1 MKKNYWYGIALMM
14 MIPNLIHAQ
23 SSTKDYTIIYTA
35 VPFMAI
41 SPDSRAA
48 AMGDAG
54 AASSFDA
61 NAMYWNPGKLAYS
74 DSRYGASFSY
84 TPWLRSIVQDMGLIN
99 ASGYYKISDKQTV
112 GVSMNMFNQG
122 EIQFTNNQGD
132 ETGRFKS
139 NEFSL
144 AAGIAQ
150 KLSSD
155 YSLGLNLKYINSNLV
170 GNLAIGNATA
180 KPGRTAAI
188 DLGFYYNK
196 TRPTDNDPENFKRFD
211 VDYGIVLQ
219 NIGGKLNYGFGEYFI
234 PANLKVGT
242 QLSYRPDLSNTF
254 SFLVDFNKLMV
265 PSDKDSVD
273 ITTMG
278 AFNAMFNSFGD
289 APGGLSEELAEIMT
303 SIGFEY
309 AYQQLVALRAG
320 YFHESKHKMGR
331 QYLTAGVGV
340 TLKERL
346 KLDLAYLIPTR
357 TGSPLANSWRITLRL
372 QVPHKSGKVDTIGDV
387 IDE

>member
-1 MKKNYWYGIALMM
+1 
-14 MIPNLIHAQ
+14 
-23 SSTKDYTIIYTA
+23 
-35 VPFMAI
+35 
-41 SPDSRAA
+41 
-48 AMGDAG
+48 
-54 AASSFDA
+54 
-61 NAMYWNPGKLAYS
+61 
-74 DSRYGASFSY
+74 
-84 TPWLRSIVQDMGLIN
+84 VQDMGLLN
-99 ASGYYKISDKQTV
+99 ATGYYKISDKQTV

-289 APGGLSEELAEIMT
+289 APGGFREELAEIMT

-309 AYQQLVALRAG
+309 SYQQLVALRAG

-372 QVPHKSGKVDTIGDV
+372 QVPHKSGKVDTIGDL